1 MRAGTVESVV
11 NATLGRA
18 FGLLLA
24 ATVAALVLAIPATA
38 ADAPHVVV
46 VEFDNDVN
54 PVAPEFQGE
63 CAGELNGAFASC
75 VSSRIACRFCEGVN
89 VADDISP
96 PADCDL
102 FDDGLSNGSCP

>member
-1 MRAGTVESVV
+1 M

-38 ADAPHVVV
+38 ADAPRVVV

-54 PVAPEFQGE
+54 PVTQEYLQDEMKRAEREKAAAVVIEMDTPG
-63 CAGELNGAFASC
+63 CIC
-75 VSSRIACRFCEGVN
+75 SSMR
-89 VADDISP
+89 
-96 PADCDL
+96 
-102 FDDGLSNGSCP
+102 